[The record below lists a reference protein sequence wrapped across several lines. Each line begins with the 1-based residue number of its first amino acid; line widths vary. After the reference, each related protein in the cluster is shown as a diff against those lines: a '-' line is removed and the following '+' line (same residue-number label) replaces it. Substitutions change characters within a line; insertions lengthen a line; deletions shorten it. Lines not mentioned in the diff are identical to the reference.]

1 MMTVDPVRWGGAA
14 AAVAAYAGM
23 CLTLLRARRAA
34 GKRPQDSGGA
44 AADWLVA
51 YASQTGTGEALAG
64 HTVATLRTGGL
75 SARAISVEQLDEAT
89 LRGAA
94 RILFIASTYGEGDA
108 PDSAARLARLL
119 DDPGMALGQLHYAL
133 LALGDSTYANYCGF
147 GRRLDAALQA
157 RGAQA
162 LFARIEVDRGR
173 GAAIE
178 AWQHHLSHLAGT
190 SDAPDWSAPAYGD
203 WRIAARRLLNPGS
216 AGAPVYRIDLLPAAG
231 ELPAWEA
238 GDLVQVS
245 APGDPDYPREYSI
258 ASTMAEGCLSLLV
271 RLHARDDGSLGLAS
285 GWLCREAREGAP
297 VLLRVR
303 QHSRFRIGDNT
314 QRPLILIGNGTG
326 IAGLRAHLQRRA
338 EAGQARNW
346 LLFGER
352 QAAHDHFCAGDI
364 AAWRQAGMLDAVS
377 LVFSR
382 DGGSERYVQHA
393 LAAQAA
399 ELRAWVADG
408 AAIYVCGS
416 LQGMAGAV
424 HATLETV
431 LGADTVAVLDQA
443 GRYRRDVY

>member
-14 AAVAAYAGM
+14 AAMAAYALM
-23 CLTLLRARRAA
+23 CLALLRARRAVH
-34 GKRPQDSGGA
+34 QDSGGA
-44 AADWLVA
+44 HADWLVA
-51 YASQTGTGEALAG
+51 YASQTGTGEALAE

-75 SARAISVEQLDEAT
+75 SARALSVEQLDEAT

-119 DDPGMALGQLHYAL
+119 DQPEMALGQLHYAL
-133 LALGDSTYANYCGF
+133 LALGDSSYANYCGF

-162 LFARIEVDRGR
+162 LFARVEVDRGR
-173 GAAIE
+173 SAAIE

-190 SDAPDWSAPAYGD
+190 SDAPDWSAPGYGH
-203 WRIAARRLLNPGS
+203 WHIAARRLLNPGS
-216 AGAPVYRIDLLPAAG
+216 AGAPVYRIDLLPAEG

-258 ASTMAEGCLSLLV
+258 ASTMSEGRLSLLV
-271 RLHARDDGSLGLAS
+271 RLHTRDDGSVGLAS
-285 GWLCREAREGAP
+285 GWLCREAQESAP

-303 QHSRFRIGDNT
+303 QHSRFRIGGNAG
-314 QRPLILIGNGTG
+314 RPLILIGNGTG
-326 IAGLRAHLQRRA
+326 IAGLRAHLKSRA
-338 EAGQARNW
+338 DAGQARNW
-346 LLFGER
+346 LVFGER
-352 QAAHDHFCAGDI
+352 NAAHDHFCAGDI
-364 AAWRQAGMLDAVS
+364 AAWRKAGMIDTLS
-377 LVFSR
+377 LLFSR
-382 DGGSERYVQHA
+382 DGAAERYVQHA
-393 LAAQAA
+393 LAAQSAQ
-399 ELRAWVADG
+399 LRTWVAEG

-416 LQGMAGAV
+416 LHGMAGAV
-424 HATLETV
+424 HETLESV
-431 LGADTVAVLDQA
+431 LGGDTLAMLDES

>member
-1 MMTVDPVRWGGAA
+1 MITVDPVRWGGAA

-23 CLTLLRARRAA
+23 CLALLRARRAVH
-34 GKRPQDSGGA
+34 KDSGGGK
-44 AADWLVA
+44 ADWLVA
-51 YASQTGTGEALAG
+51 YASQTGTGEALAE

-75 SARAISVEQLDEAT
+75 AARAISVEHLDQAT

-119 DDPGMALGQLHYAL
+119 AQPGMALGQLHYAV
-133 LALGDSTYANYCGF
+133 LALGDSSYANYCGF
-147 GRRLDAALQA
+147 GRRLDAALRQC
-157 RGAQA
+157 GAQA
-162 LFARIEVDRGR
+162 LFERVEVDRGR
-173 GAAIE
+173 SAAIE

-190 SDAPDWSAPAYGD
+190 SDAPDWSAPGYGD

-231 ELPAWEA
+231 PLPAWEA

-258 ASTMAEGCLSLLV
+258 ASTMAEGRLSLLV
-271 RLHARDDGSLGLAS
+271 RLHAREDGTLGMAS
-285 GWLCREAREGAP
+285 GWLCREAQEDAP
-297 VLLRVR
+297 LLLRVR
-303 QHSRFRIGDNT
+303 QHSRFRIGENAA
-314 QRPLILIGNGTG
+314 RPLILIGNGTG
-326 IAGLRAHLQRRA
+326 IGGLRAHLQSRA
-338 EAGQARNW
+338 DAGRARNW
-346 LLFGER
+346 LVFGER
-352 QAAHDHFCAGDI
+352 QAAHDDFCAADI
-364 AAWRQAGMLDAVS
+364 AAWRQAGMLEAVS

-399 ELRAWVADG
+399 RLRAWVADG

-431 LGADTVAVLDQA
+431 LGSDTVAMLDES